1 MSLDRHVREAFSR
14 ITSPIE
20 PDVDRHLHEV
30 VRDAR
35 RRVMVRR
42 ASAAAAMA
50 GMIAAVVLVGP
61 GALDSL
67 RDLDRERPAQ
77 PPGPTSSP
85 TTTVGNQAI
94 AGTYHRTVPAGD
106 AVVQQNH
113 LAGRW
118 TIELRPDGTMVA
130 TAPASF
136 AGVLSGLQFRAR
148 ADTFG
153 TNLFI
158 QDLCSNLSVPV
169 YRWTR
174 IGDQLTFTPVSDP
187 CAARVAV
194 LSSGPWASGG

>member
-1 MSLDRHVREAFSR
+1 MSLDRHVREGFSR

-42 ASAAAAMA
+42 ASAAAV
-50 GMIAAVVLVGP
+50 IAAVVLVGP
-61 GALDSL
+61 RALDSL
-67 RDLDRERPAQ
+67 RDFNREPRPAQ
-77 PPGPTSSP
+77 PPGPTISP
-85 TTTVGNQAI
+85 TTTVGNEAI

-106 AVVQQNH
+106 AVVRQNH

-136 AGVLSGLQFRAR
+136 VGVLSGLQFRAR

-158 QDLCSNLSVPV
+158 QDLCSNLAVPV

-174 IGDQLTFTPVSDP
+174 VGDQLTFTPVSDP
-187 CAARVAV
+187 CTARVAV